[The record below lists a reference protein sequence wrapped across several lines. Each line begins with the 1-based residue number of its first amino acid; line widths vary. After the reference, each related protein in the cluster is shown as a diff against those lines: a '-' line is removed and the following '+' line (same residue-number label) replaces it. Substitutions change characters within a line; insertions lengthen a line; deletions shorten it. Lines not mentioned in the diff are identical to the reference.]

1 MKCNTC
7 FLFSGFPVG
16 GNSKQ
21 RLQKSFSLDETKTK
35 MASCIIK
42 SVLSKKMQEEQ
53 NNSRTSHPQRKPA
66 VLPVPQ
72 QRVREGGGAALK
84 APVHVV
90 RDMRSLVKNTYSLSF
105 SSAPATAPQNN
116 KPTSIKVIGQ
126 EESPPPTYQQ
136 AVGVRGETRS
146 SQASVHSSSTTGNI
160 NRVTA
165 SLSQSQPS
173 NGSNRTGR
181 PIAQQRRGSEP
192 IMNRSREDDDV
203 IWPVVVLDPP
213 TTTSPGSGDLSE
225 RAVSRQEGISPPS
238 SAFIQPPRCP
248 PSKPGH
254 PEGTQP
260 LLPAQEQSSL
270 PGVSSQQILHSCFY
284 TPAALPAFPP
294 TLPPHVGKVSYV
306 HGPLSYIQTPLQPTV
321 YLLRRSEEI
330 QCRLT
335 GDACDQQ
342 GRCPPH
348 QTRTAEHQKNGNTA
362 TSATQEQ
369 QEQQTGQKQFVC
381 RVQGFLPAKVSGDPL
396 VDITSS
402 AAAPGA
408 LLSDPTPPHILDPK
422 NVRCLY
428 VDPPP
433 QSQRKMLLDPETGQY
448 VQVLLPA
455 SCSTTNNTFPV
466 SFPNP
471 APFAP
476 SVINPAPAVL
486 SVMQFQPTV
495 AVSSLYAPPFLP
507 FPLHTPAVN
516 FTHTAL

>member
-1 MKCNTC
+1 
-7 FLFSGFPVG
+7 
-16 GNSKQ
+16 
-21 RLQKSFSLDETKTK
+21 

-53 NNSRTSHPQRKPA
+53 KSSRTSHPQKKPA

-72 QRVREGGGAALK
+72 PRVREGGGAVLK

-90 RDMRSLVKNTYSLSF
+90 RDMRSLVKNTFSLSF
-105 SSAPATAPQNN
+105 STAPQTN
-116 KPTSIKVIGQ
+116 KVSGQ

-136 AVGVRGETRS
+136 AVGVRGHDETR
-146 SQASVHSSSTTGNI
+146 SSTTGNI

-173 NGSNRTGR
+173 NQSDRTAH
-181 PIAQQRRGSEP
+181 PITHQRRGSEP
-192 IMNRSREDDDV
+192 IINRSKEDGDV
-203 IWPVVVLDPP
+203 IWPAVVLDPP
-213 TTTSPGSGDLSE
+213 TTNSPVSGDLSE
-225 RAVSRQEGISPPS
+225 LSKSERAVSHQEGMSPPP
-238 SAFIQPPRCP
+238 SAFVQPPRCP

-260 LLPAQEQSSL
+260 LLSAQDQGSL
-270 PGVSSQQILHSCFY
+270 LGVSCFY
-284 TPAALPAFPP
+284 TPTALPAFPP

-321 YLLRRSEEI
+321 YLLRRSEES
-330 QCRLT
+330 QCRST
-335 GDACDQQ
+335 GDASDQQ
-342 GRCPPH
+342 DQCPPH

-369 QEQQTGQKQFVC
+369 HEQQTQQQQFV
-381 RVQGFLPAKVSGDPL
+381 GFLPAKVSS
-396 VDITSS
+396 DITSS

-408 LLSDPTPPHILDPK
+408 LLGDSTPQY
-422 NVRCLY
+422 LY

-433 QSQRKMLLDPETGQY
+433 QSQRKMLLDPETGQF

-455 SCSTTNNTFPV
+455 SCSTNNNTFPV

-471 APFAP
+471 APFAQ
-476 SVINPAPAVL
+476 SVINPAPTVL

-507 FPLHTPAVN
+507 FPLHTPAIN